1 MSAVLAVVVLL
12 HPGVS
17 SAAARP
23 DAQVAATDAKRLV
36 VGDVPPHTT
45 GAFRPFT
52 IPGEIDEADGLVELR
67 KGRTMTVWCP
77 ERVARERPD
86 ALAAARRF
94 VDSPFLP
101 VGSVSVAYVGDEAG
115 AEILELLGVRFTKH
129 DARSLP
135 PPERTQVIALGPG
148 AERGLGTPAEESAFR
163 QRLATRTVLALPG
176 VDYSLLP
183 FGVARGRET
192 IPGGAAS
199 RRATP
204 GSAGFQP
211 ANAAG
216 KKPALPGSFQPA
228 NAARPE
234 AAPAVPEL
242 PVFSGIRRDFEEFLR
257 LAGGLEC
264 DVVAGGPA
272 WMLATSPACF
282 AHLKNGSQSIIVMAV
297 APRDVPAATRA
308 ALTRVWCTI
317 LANLNVETPAR
328 TPDGQPL
335 P

>member
-1 MSAVLAVVVLL
+1 MISFSATKTTKNSMAAMLAVLAVVALL

-23 DAQVAATDAKRLV
+23 DAPVAAARCAKRLV
-36 VGDVPPHTT
+36 VGDMPPHTT

-86 ALAAARRF
+86 TLAAARRF
-94 VDSPFLP
+94 VESPFLP

-115 AEILELLGVRFTKH
+115 AEILESLGVRFTKH

-135 PPERTQVIALGPG
+135 SPERTQLIALGPG
-148 AERGLGTPAEESAFR
+148 VERDLRTPEETDAFR
-163 QRLATRTVLALPG
+163 RRLAARTVLALPG
-176 VDYSLLP
+176 ADLSLLP
-183 FGVARGRET
+183 FGLARE
-192 IPGGAAS
+192 
-199 RRATP
+199 RAT
-204 GSAGFQP
+204 
-211 ANAAG
+211 
-216 KKPALPGSFQPA
+216 LPGD
-228 NAARPE
+228 AARPE
-234 AAPAVPEL
+234 AAPPHPPVPDL
-242 PVFSGIRRDFEEFLR
+242 PVFASISRDFGEFLR
-257 LAGGLEC
+257 LAGGTEC

-272 WMLATSPACF
+272 WMLATNPACF
-282 AHLKNGSQSIIVMAV
+282 AHLKNGSQSVIVMAV
-297 APRDVPAATRA
+297 APRDVPAASRA